1 MDTRIDIKE
10 EINEAIRNLQKTI
23 RKGAISNEYLHAEK
37 RDQNKY
43 LHGALNAIREQ
54 TETL

>member
-1 MDTRIDIKE
+1 MMLTKDRV
-10 EINEAIRNLQKTI
+10 INQAIRNLQKAI
-23 RKGAISNEYLHAEK
+23 RKGAMSNE
-37 RDQNKY
+37 Y